1 MNFLNPLYLFAL
13 AAVAVPILIHIFS
26 RRRVPEVPFST
37 IRFLSGSDRRSMMRI
52 NMRRLLLLLLRVLAV
67 ALVALAF
74 ARPVVRGS
82 LAALFPSGGSR
93 AACILLDRSFSMG
106 VEGNEGVAFDRAVA
120 RVGAIVDN
128 LERGDEVSLVLFDT
142 KSEIVYNGE
151 LERQA
156 VRDALRNAR
165 LSWAGTDLRGA
176 AAFGERLLAA
186 SRREVRELYIVSDFQ
201 KTGMGRAG
209 ASGEALA
216 RTDTTGAR
224 AHAAAEPAERG
235 SSSPGARPGAALPVR
250 AFLLPVQSNVEA
262 NVSVERVVAPS
273 VALHEGETAELGIVL
288 RNRSRTLAAKF
299 PLEVSLGGRRVMEKE
314 IEIPPD
320 DYRTERA
327 AFPVE
332 RAGWVDGVV
341 KKRSDRLPADDT
353 RYFALDVRR
362 RTRVLLIAD
371 EGGFYLE
378 QALGP
383 GGAEGDIAVVK
394 RGWRAFTSADL
405 DTADVVVLGPGRG
418 PAAGDVE
425 IVDRFVKRGGKAIVF
440 LVPELEEAAARLSR
454 HTLRIEFADM
464 PQGFFRLSKPAPAPG
479 FLAPFDERDL
489 EALARLRFR
498 SAALVRG
505 VPLDEVKLSFER
517 GGPFVWD
524 ERRGGGTVVFVAA
537 DPRPEAGELV
547 LSPYFL
553 PLVQQLVLAAGAE
566 PPANDGSLI
575 GEPIFWSAAGSE
587 DECTCTLPDG
597 TTIKP
602 ARDEAGAASGSAER
616 EVAGSGSP
624 RDGAAVERA
633 GGILIPPVET
643 PGIVTIF
650 AGSDVAGK
658 IAVNPDCREESD
670 LAYLDPRAAADSL
683 GLAHRLV
690 VAEDGALAPAIR
702 AARTGREITMPVL
715 LAAMALLAIE
725 LFVAQREKGEP
736 G

>member
-142 KSEIVYNGE
+142 KSEVVYDGE
-151 LERQA
+151 IERQA
-156 VRDALRNAR
+156 VLDALRNAR
-165 LSWAGTDLRGA
+165 LSWSGTDLRGA

-201 KTGMGRAG
+201 KTGMRRVG

-216 RTDTTGAR
+216 RTDTTGGG
-224 AHAAAEPAERG
+224 AHAAAERG
-235 SSSPGARPGAALPVR
+235 SSSPGARPSTALPVR
-250 AFLLPVQSNVEA
+250 AFLLPVQPNVEA
-262 NVSVERVVAPS
+262 NVSIERVVAPS

-299 PLEVSLGGRRVMEKE
+299 PLEVSLAGRRVMEKE
-314 IEIPPD
+314 IEIPAD
-320 DYRTERA
+320 DYRTESA

-332 RAGWVDGVV
+332 RAGWTDGIV

-353 RYFALDVRR
+353 RFFALDVRR
-362 RTRVLLIAD
+362 RTRVLLLAD

-383 GGAEGDIAVVK
+383 GGAEGDIAVAK

-405 DTADVVVLGPGRG
+405 EAADVVVLGPGRG
-418 PAAGDVE
+418 PARGDVD
-425 IVDRFVKRGGKAIVF
+425 IIDRFVKRGGKAIVF
-440 LVPELEEAAARLSR
+440 VVPELEEAAARLSG
-454 HTLRIEFADM
+454 HALRIEFADM

-498 SAALVRG
+498 SAAIVRG
-505 VPLDEVKLSFER
+505 VPPGDVRLSFER

-524 ERRGGGTVVFVAA
+524 ERCGGGTVVFVAA

-566 PPANDGSLI
+566 PPANGGRLI
-575 GEPIFWSAAGSE
+575 GEPIVWSAGRTKGE
-587 DECTCTLPDG
+587 LTCTLPDG
-597 TTIKP
+597 STIKP
-602 ARDEAGAASGSAER
+602 ARVEPGAGPGAAEHEAAGAESER
-616 EVAGSGSP
+616 
-624 RDGAAVERA
+624 
-633 GGILIPPVET
+633 ILIPPVET

-650 AGSDVAGK
+650 AGSEVAGK
-658 IAVNPDCREESD
+658 IAVNPNCREESD

-690 VAEDGALAPAIR
+690 VAEDGELAPAIR

-725 LFVAQREKGEP
+725 LFVAQREKGETEARA
-736 G
+736 

>member
-67 ALVALAF
+67 ALIALAF

-82 LAALFPSGGSR
+82 LAALFPTGGSR

-201 KTGMGRAG
+201 KTGMGRA
-209 ASGEALA
+209 
-216 RTDTTGAR
+216 
-224 AHAAAEPAERG
+224 
-235 SSSPGARPGAALPVR
+235 GAALPVR